1 MKKKLATLLAA
12 VMLTSMISTPVSAA
26 SYVSGTIG
34 GQSVSGSLTMNDNSA
49 TASTYSSIQGPAG
62 HTVSVTYTYGFGKE
76 TYTKYA
82 SASDPKPVTATAYS
96 SHYGSE
102 SLSAAG
108 THGVY
113 WGQYSWNE
121 TTSIKW

>member
-34 GQSVSGSLTMNDNSA
+34 GQSVGGSLSMDNNSA
-49 TASTYSSIQGPAG
+49 TAQTYSSIQGPTG
-62 HTVSVTYTYGFGKE
+62 HTVEVTYHYGFGLY
-76 TYTKYA
+76 TYDSYA
-82 SASDPKPVTATAYS
+82 STSDPKPVTATAYS
-96 SHYGSE
+96 RHYGSE
-102 SLSAAG
+102 SRSATG
-108 THGVY
+108 KHGVY

-121 TTSIKW
+121 KTSI